1 MNLGLEGRVCV
12 VTGGTRGIGAATAR
26 MLAQEGAR
34 VLSVA
39 RSGADVELDVTARDA
54 GERLL
59 EACPEPP
66 WALVNN
72 AGTSRARAL
81 EDLDDEDWQQQWE
94 LHVMAPLRLMRA
106 VAPVMAEA
114 GGGRIVNVS
123 SSAGRRPSGRLDAS
137 YSVTK
142 AAELSLSR
150 VFADAF
156 AARGVLVNAVTPGA
170 IEGDTWKEEGGLAD
184 QIAARTGSTRE
195 EVLESTRS
203 SPPLKRLGTDDE
215 VAAVIAFLCS
225 ERSSNVTGAAWAVD
239 GGAVPSWKPFA
250 CSAWIRFVPLAVAV
264 KSNVLSPASDDGCQ
278 FADLAVA
285 LSSARTMTNSGWKPS
300 VARLRLS
307 VLFPAYDATSIELA

>member
-34 VLSVA
+34 VLTVS
-39 RSGADVELDVTARDA
+39 RHGADVELDVTAPDA

-59 EACPEPP
+59 GACADPP

-72 AGTSRARAL
+72 AGTSQARG
-81 EDLDDEDWQQQWE
+81 LDDLADADWQEQWE
-94 LHVMAPLRLMRA
+94 LHVMAPMRLMRA
-106 VAPVMAEA
+106 LAPVMAEA

-123 SSAGRRPSGRLDAS
+123 SSSGRRPSGRLDAA

-142 AAELSLSR
+142 AAQLSLSR

-156 AARGVLVNAVTPGA
+156 AAKGVLVNAVTPGA
-170 IEGDTWKEEGGLAD
+170 IDGELWNEEGGLAD
-184 QIAARTGSTRE
+184 QIAARTGKTRD

-203 SPPLKRLGTDDE
+203 SPPLGRMGTAEE

-225 ERSSNVTGAAWAVD
+225 EHASNVAGAAWAVD
-239 GGAVPSWKPFA
+239 GGTVP
-250 CSAWIRFVPLAVAV
+250 
-264 KSNVLSPASDDGCQ
+264 VL
-278 FADLAVA
+278 
-285 LSSARTMTNSGWKPS
+285 
-300 VARLRLS
+300 
-307 VLFPAYDATSIELA
+307 

>member
-1 MNLGLEGRVCV
+1 MNLGIEGRVCV

-34 VLSVA
+34 VLTVS
-39 RSGADVELDVTARDA
+39 RHGADVELDVTAPDA

-59 EACPEPP
+59 GACADPP

-72 AGTSRARAL
+72 AGTSQARGL
-81 EDLDDEDWQQQWE
+81 EDLADADWQEQWE
-94 LHVMAPLRLMRA
+94 LHVMAPMRLMRA
-106 VAPVMAEA
+106 LAPVMAEA

-123 SSAGRRPSGRLDAS
+123 SSSGRRPSGRLDAA

-156 AARGVLVNAVTPGA
+156 AAKGVLVNAVTPGA
-170 IEGDTWKEEGGLAD
+170 IDGELWNEEGGLAD
-184 QIAARTGSTRE
+184 QIAARTGKTRD

-203 SPPLKRLGTDDE
+203 SPPLGRMGTAEE

-225 ERSSNVTGAAWAVD
+225 EHASNVAGAAWAVD
-239 GGAVPSWKPFA
+239 GGVVPT
-250 CSAWIRFVPLAVAV
+250 I
-264 KSNVLSPASDDGCQ
+264 G
-278 FADLAVA
+278 
-285 LSSARTMTNSGWKPS
+285 
-300 VARLRLS
+300 
-307 VLFPAYDATSIELA
+307 